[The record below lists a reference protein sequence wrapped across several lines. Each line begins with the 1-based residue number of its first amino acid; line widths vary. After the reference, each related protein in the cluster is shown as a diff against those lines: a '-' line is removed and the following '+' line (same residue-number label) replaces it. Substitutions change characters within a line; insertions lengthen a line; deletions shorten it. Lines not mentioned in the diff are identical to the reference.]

1 MIKIYI
7 FMAKSWFLNSFSFLK
22 YLFIW
27 MQWIL
32 VVTYRLFSYG
42 RWGLIP
48 WPQIEPEPPALGVQ
62 SRDHWTTREVAQ
74 LLFHT
79 SEP

>member
-1 MIKIYI
+1 
-7 FMAKSWFLNSFSFLK
+7 
-22 YLFIW
+22 

-32 VVTYRLFSYG
+32 VVTYKLFSYG